1 MKESER
7 FLTIIPKVLKLALV
21 LGQRTINN
29 VLIIKLSFIKLH
41 TLYAIHIHSHIGIHD
56 IYRDTYMFIL
66 ELLKSS
72 NTIKQNKIKGRH
84 LPKVKAIRYP
94 ISHNQTLAHIYATQ
108 EIIHN
113 LSSL

>member
-7 FLTIIPKVLKLALV
+7 FLTIIPKVLKLAFV

-29 VLIIKLSFIKLH
+29 VLIIKLH
-41 TLYAIHIHSHIGIHD
+41 TLYAIHIHSHIGTHD

-72 NTIKQNKIKGRH
+72 NTIKQKKIKGRH